1 MSEYRISFMEEPDGN
16 INIEKTWISENR
28 TNDLMEYYNSC
39 DTYFTIHGS
48 RINTPVGTISWEENI
63 MDNQIEGFIQFIDGH
78 FFLKLG
84 CKTRIAHTAKEAG
97 KMVEEAIAEEF
108 GDRLKKKKK

>member
-1 MSEYRISFMEEPDGN
+1 
-16 INIEKTWISENR
+16 
-28 TNDLMEYYNSC
+28 
-39 DTYFTIHGS
+39 
-48 RINTPVGTISWEENI
+48 